1 MKTLTPLLMSACMA
15 LAAGSAIA
23 QDAMKKAD
31 PMMKKDAMATT
42 KPMTMQECTDYMAMA
57 KKDATKKDAKKDTMC
72 TDMMNK
78 DKPKK

>member
-1 MKTLTPLLMSACMA
+1 MKTLTAPLLCACLA
-15 LAAGSAIA
+15 LAAGGVAA
-23 QDAMKKAD
+23 QDAMKKA
-31 PMMKKDAMATT
+31 PMKDGAT

>member
-1 MKTLTPLLMSACMA
+1 MKRFAAPLMCACMA
-15 LAAGSAIA
+15 LVAGGAAA

-31 PMMKKDAMATT
+31 PMMKKDAMAT

-78 DKPKK
+78 DKKK

>member
-1 MKTLTPLLMSACMA
+1 MKTFVAPLLCACMA
-15 LAAGSAIA
+15 LAAGGAVA
-23 QDAMKKAD
+23 QDAMKKA
-31 PMMKKDAMATT
+31 PMKDAAPAM

-72 TDMMNK
+72 TDMMAK